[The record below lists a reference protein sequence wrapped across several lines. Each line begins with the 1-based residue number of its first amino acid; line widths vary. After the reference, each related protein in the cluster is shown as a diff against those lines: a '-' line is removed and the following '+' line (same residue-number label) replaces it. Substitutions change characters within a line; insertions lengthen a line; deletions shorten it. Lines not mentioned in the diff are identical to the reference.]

1 MQVNDKSPEDST
13 SSEFMLEEY
22 RMLRERFH
30 SLRNE
35 GVNRLSFFI
44 ALTSAVIGGVLV
56 LGNNIPLASFRLILF
71 AALVLLASVGLDVVQ
86 FMVTRDSVTDR
97 VERGMNRVRRY
108 YIQHDPSLKDFVIF
122 PYHDEPTS
130 YITKQRVLGIRRTAL
145 TVQSFA
151 VGLAVGVIA
160 DWLNLQFRVSVVLGL
175 IAFAA
180 NFVILEQNA
189 KRKLEKALDQAK
201 SNVKFPKSQGEG
213 ETSRNN
219 QTRLAS
225 RVSAPDTHTQPT
237 RFARSHEGRL
247 VHSDCHPCS
256 HRIGTALVWSAGSTL
271 AAQLPKAS
279 AEIPL

>member
-1 MQVNDKSPEDST
+1 MPVNNKSPEDSA

-22 RMLRERFH
+22 KMLRERFH

-35 GVNRLSFFI
+35 GVSRLSFFI

-56 LGNNIPLASFRLILF
+56 LGNNIPLASFRLMLL
-71 AALVLLASVGLDVVQ
+71 AALILLASVGADVVQ

-130 YITKQRVLGIRRTAL
+130 YITKQGVLGIRRTAL
-145 TVQSFA
+145 TVQSFT
-151 VGLAVGVIA
+151 VGLAVGVVA
-160 DWLNLQFRVSVVLGL
+160 DWLNVRFEVSVALGL

-180 NFVILEQNA
+180 NFLILEQNA
-189 KRKLEKALDQAK
+189 KRKFAKALVQAE

-213 ETSRNN
+213 E
-219 QTRLAS
+219 AS
-225 RVSAPDTHTQPT
+225 VEQ
-237 RFARSHEGRL
+237 
-247 VHSDCHPCS
+247 SD
-256 HRIGTALVWSAGSTL
+256 ALRKAGKR
-271 AAQLPKAS
+271 A
-279 AEIPL
+279 